1 MTLAR
6 LLRSSAL
13 LLSVAPF
20 ASSSSQDRSTEV
32 AAAAVAPAA
41 EVGRLDGTDPGE
53 LQRHG
58 ARFWIGEVGPAGP
71 LFSGPQQYPFIC
83 TTFENGL
90 GQPLVD
96 NQDGIGNAV
105 FPETGGHPDF
115 AADPVGYARTCSIRT
130 RVDYFYFSATQRR
143 FLPLAVNTAPPS
155 DVAQVT
161 VNGLKVPYVVRLER
175 GTINRFIYG
184 LAMLAP
190 FAESLHSPAGL
201 DKRAWNG
208 KLVYSFQGGVGIGYQ
223 QGFFSLGTGAAL
235 YDQALRRGYAVAYST
250 GNITD
255 THYNL
260 VLAGETALMVKEHFS
275 ATYGRPRHTLG
286 VGGSGGSIQQYAIAQ
301 NLPGVLDGLV
311 PQYSY
316 SDMITQAIYVGDCEL
331 LERYFDMSWTLSGHT
346 SRWGRWSDRR
356 FIEGLN
362 TSEVAS
368 RPPWNASPYAPAPG
382 SSECINGW
390 RGLTPL
396 VVNPRW
402 APQEYF
408 DALRLYRYPASVIA
422 AVKWDHWDELGNIYP
437 KGPDGYAYN
446 TADNVGVQYGL
457 GALRRGEIS
466 PAEFLELNACV
477 GGWKQPAEMTANNYP
492 WNAAADPRTFDPW
505 SAEDMN
511 LSPACATGAPAPRTE
526 AHLAA
531 IQAAYGSGHVFLG
544 ELDLP
549 TIDMRHYLE
558 PVLNMHHAQQSF
570 ATRQRLIDG
579 QGNAGTQVI
588 WFAECSTL
596 DPVGLSQSCAF
607 DPTGM
612 AFDTLEQWIAN
623 IRAHPHRGVARN
635 RPAAAVDSCFAGD
648 GTLIYAGKDAWDGI
662 LDHRPPGPCTQ
673 RFPLH
678 TTSRIEAGGRI
689 TGNVFKCQRKPV
701 AQALADGTYGGASFS
716 PAQAAR
722 LAEIFPT
729 GVCDW
734 SKPDAGRPW
743 WLGHHGGHGDE
754 GEGEED

>member
-1 MTLAR
+1 MVPAR
-6 LLRSSAL
+6 LSRSCAL
-13 LLSVAPF
+13 LLAVAPI
-20 ASSSSQDRSTEV
+20 ACSVSQDGPPD
-32 AAAAVAPAA
+32 AAAAAASSAVGPAA
-41 EVGRLDGTDPGE
+41 AGWRNGGQP
-53 LQRHG
+53 G
-58 ARFWIGEVGPAGP
+58 ARFWIGEAGP
-71 LFSGPQQYPFIC
+71 TGPIFSGPQQYPFIC
-83 TTFENGL
+83 STFENGL

-96 NQDGIGNAV
+96 NHDKIGNAV
-105 FPETGGHPDF
+105 FPEVNGVPDF
-115 AADPVGYARTCSIRT
+115 KADPVGYARTCSIRT
-130 RVDYFYFSATQRR
+130 RVDYFYYSTAQKR
-143 FLPLAVNTAPPS
+143 FLPLAVNTAPPA
-155 DVAQVT
+155 DVGEAT
-161 VNGLKVPYVVRLER
+161 VNGKKVPYVVRLER
-175 GTINRFIYG
+175 GTVNRFIYG

-190 FAESLHSPAGL
+190 YAESLESPARL

-208 KLVYSFQGGVGIGYQ
+208 SLVYSFQGGVAIGYQ
-223 QGFFSLGTGAAL
+223 QGSFSLGTTAAL
-235 YDQALRRGYAVAYST
+235 HDQALRRGYAVAYST

-260 VLAGETALMVKEHFS
+260 VLAGETALMVKEHFA
-275 ATYGRPRHTLG
+275 ATYGRPKYTLG

-346 SRWGRWSDRR
+346 SRWGKWGDRR
-356 FIEGLN
+356 LIEGLN
-362 TSEVAS
+362 TSDVAD
-368 RPPWNASPYAPAPG
+368 RAPWNASPYAPRPG

-408 DALRLYRYPASVIA
+408 DALRLYRYPESAIA

-437 KGPDGYAYN
+437 KGPDGFAWN

-466 PAEFLELNACV
+466 RAEFLELNACV
-477 GGWKQPAEMTANNYP
+477 GGWKQPGEMTANNYP
-492 WNAAADPRTFDPW
+492 WNPAANPQTFDPW

-511 LSPACATGAPAPRTE
+511 LSQSCATGTPAPRTA

-544 ELDLP
+544 RLAVP
-549 TIDMRHYLE
+549 AIDMRPYLE

-570 ATRQRLIDG
+570 ATRQRILDAHG
-579 QGNAGTQVI
+579 QVGNQVI
-588 WFAECSTL
+588 WFAECSSM
-596 DPVGLSQSCAF
+596 DPVKLTQSCAF
-607 DPTGM
+607 DPTGL
-612 AFDTLEQWIAN
+612 AFDALDQWIAS
-623 IRAHPHRGVARN
+623 IRAHPHRSVAAN
-635 RPAAAVDSCFAGD
+635 RPSAAVDSCFAGD
-648 GTLIYAGKDAWDGI
+648 GKLIHAGKDAWAGI
-662 LDHRPPGPCTQ
+662 LDRRPAGPCTQ

-689 TGNVFKCQRKPV
+689 SGDVFKCQLKPV
-701 AQALADGTYGGASFS
+701 ERALADGTYGDVAFS
-716 PAQAAR
+716 AAEVGR
-722 LAEIFPT
+722 LKEIFPG

-734 SKPDAGRPW
+734 SKPDAGLPW
-743 WLGHHGGHGDE
+743 WLGHRKGHGEDDE
-754 GEGEED
+754 DED